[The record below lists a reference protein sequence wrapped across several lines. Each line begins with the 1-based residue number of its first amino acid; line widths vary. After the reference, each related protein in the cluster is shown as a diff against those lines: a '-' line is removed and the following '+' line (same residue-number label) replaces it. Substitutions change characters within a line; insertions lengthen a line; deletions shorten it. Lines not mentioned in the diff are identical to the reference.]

1 MINFQ
6 LHTFHLAQAFVF
18 LTITVL
24 FANGRTECRQRAC
37 DVTKFATFFKN
48 DKCIYIGCSNSITLV
63 RLAGGS
69 GAYPVSVEGNVMSRD
84 LFKNGVQ

>member
-1 MINFQ
+1 MAAPSAGSVRVTSRNLQ
-6 LHTFHLAQAFVF
+6 LF
-18 LTITVL
+18 L
-24 FANGRTECRQRAC
+24 
-37 DVTKFATFFKN
+37 KN
-48 DKCIYIGCSNSITLV
+48 DKCIYIGCLNSITLV